1 MKHRNSVLGFIAA
14 VSLTLRDGGAAHA
27 QENAISQ
34 DVQIYAGYLYGDRL
48 LETPASGSTPRLD
61 DNATFGA
68 RYTYRFT
75 DQWGVQLSAGY
86 SPNRAAHVGGGGS
99 YLGLTTVDLDL
110 EWDIPLNFQLAG
122 HKLAPYSVVG
132 AGYAWS
138 DLNQPISGFAGG
150 TRVDITAGNGY
161 SANAGLGAKYYLTDN
176 VFIDLD
182 GRYRYLSRIVS
193 NFGQG
198 MNTSETSLALGY
210 RF

>member
-1 MKHRNSVLGFIAA
+1 MKHRNSIWGLIAA

-27 QENAISQ
+27 QGQEVSQ
-34 DVQIYAGYLYGDRL
+34 DVQIYAGYLFGDRL
-48 LETPASGSTPRLD
+48 LGTALSGSTPRLD
-61 DNATFGA
+61 DNGTFGA
-68 RYTYRFT
+68 RYTYHFT

-110 EWDIPLNFQLAG
+110 EWDIPLNFQFAG
-122 HKLAPYSVVG
+122 HKLVPYSVVG

-138 DLNQPISGFAGG
+138 DLNHSMSGIAGG
-150 TRVDITAGNGY
+150 TPVTITDGNGY

-182 GRYRYLSRIVS
+182 GRYRYLSKVVS

-198 MNTSETSLALGY
+198 MNTSETSLAVGY